1 MTFLLISGGIF
12 LAIVVAA
19 ILGAIDHWAFE
30 KAIKEYKTESN
41 GK

>member
-19 ILGAIDHWAFE
+19 VLGAIDGWAVDQL
-30 KAIKEYKTESN
+30 KKENKRCQ
-41 GK
+41 G